1 MKKILALALTL
12 VMIFALA
19 VPAASAA
26 NDGSV
31 YWLNFKPELDE
42 TAQALAA
49 KYTEATGVEVKVV
62 TAASG
67 TYSQT
72 LTSEMDKKA
81 APTLFII
88 GNQAGVKEWGEF
100 AMDLTDTPIAN
111 ELNTSATA
119 MSATASSSTPTSSR
133 RPATAWTKS
142 RTLKA

>member
-19 VPAASAA
+19 CPSAFAAE
-26 NDGSV
+26 GSV

-72 LTSEMDKKA
+72 LTSEMDKR
-81 APTLFII
+81 PLR
-88 GNQAGVKEWGEF
+88 
-100 AMDLTDTPIAN
+100 PSSS
-111 ELNTSATA
+111 SAT
-119 MSATASSSTPTSSR
+119 
-133 RPATAWTKS
+133 RPA
-142 RTLKA
+142 